1 MQQLGGA
8 GLKLCSPCPSFS
20 SAQNMAEA
28 LKKHSDVTVL
38 VNFASFRSAYSVTV
52 EALNL
57 PQLRTVLPQPQPACH
72 L

>member
-1 MQQLGGA
+1 
-8 GLKLCSPCPSFS
+8 
-20 SAQNMAEA
+20 MAEA